1 MYARI
6 AAVTTPGSESPAK
19 IVFIYNRD
27 TLFNDVSLMSNYM
40 AKNLSTKEGNSLT
53 DEYAISDDEKDLVDV
68 SIRAALPDIYEAM
81 TKITSAV
88 VPAFEDDK
96 SIDSGGSGTPPQV
109 VVGKDISNAD
119 VKVPYGHY
127 VAFYILD
134 NKSYNLNVL
143 TMVDASLYNCL
154 KHGVLKEFYSTVV
167 QADFFKIC
175 ADRFISEL
183 FKMKQRL
190 FQLKKKSVVSNLT

>member
-1 MYARI
+1 MYAKI
-6 AAVTTPGSESPAK
+6 AASGDDPKK

-40 AKNLSTKEGNSLT
+40 AKNLATKDGNSLT
-53 DEYAISDDEKDLVDV
+53 DEFAISDDESDLVEV
-68 SIRAALPDIYEAM
+68 SIRATLPDIYEAM
-81 TKITSAV
+81 TKITTAV
-88 VPAFEDDK
+88 VPAFEDDEN
-96 SIDSGGSGTPPQV
+96 INSGGSGTPLQV
-109 VVGKDISNAD
+109 TIGKDIAGND

-127 VAFYILD
+127 VEFYILD
-134 NKSYNLNVL
+134 NDAYNANVL

-175 ADRFISEL
+175 ADRFVGEL
-183 FKMKQRL
+183 FKLKQRL